1 VTGLVSARGKRML
14 KVAIIAVVALMLAVA
29 GGFLAWTRVA
39 GYAAFP
45 EAAALAKT
53 AETPQ
58 GWYAFAPAAPA
69 DTGLVFYPG
78 GLVDPAAYAPLMR
91 KVSERGILAVA
102 VPMPLNLAVFAP
114 GRAAE
119 VMAAYPDIAHWIVGG
134 HSLGGSMAA
143 EFAKDNPAAIEG
155 LALLASYPGGSTD
168 LSSAPLAVVS
178 LYGSEDGVAGDEPAA
193 ALGRLPA
200 ATRLLLITG
209 GNHAQFGDYGPQR
222 GDGAATISRE
232 DQQRQTAA
240 AIAEL
245 AAEPAP

>member
-1 VTGLVSARGKRML
+1 MELRKHARLLMIGILIILTMGVVGMVGWATLSAQEATERAVTVLHENGVQLEDGR
-14 KVAIIAVVALMLAVA
+14 
-29 GGFLAWTRVA
+29 
-39 GYAAFP
+39 
-45 EAAALAKT
+45 
-53 AETPQ
+53 
-58 GWYAFAPAAPA
+58 
-69 DTGLVFYPG
+69 LVFQPSTPTDNGLIYYPG

-119 VMAAYPDIAHWIVGG
+119 VMAAFPDIEHWIVGG

-143 EFAKDNPAAIEG
+143 EFVVDNPAAAEG
-155 LALLASYPGGSTD
+155 LALLASYPGGDTD

-178 LYGSEDGVAGDEPAA
+178 LYGSRDGVAGDDPAA

-200 ATRLLLITG
+200 TTRLLVIEG

-222 GDGAATISRE
+222 GDGTATISRE

-245 AAEPAP
+245 AAEVAGEPAP